1 MFNDNKFHIVP
12 SVRDIKYIDKALN
25 LDEEWILLS
34 CIHIGNLKE
43 ITKLCHN
50 KGKKVLINHELVG
63 GLGSD
68 KVAFKFLKQMYEVD
82 GIMGSSNNKLAYI
95 KKEGL
100 LAIRRIALIDSMAVD
115 QTMKSLQES
124 KCDLIELRPGYY
136 AIKYIE
142 KFKNIYPCKYVAGGF
157 IETKEMV
164 DKIYKAGF
172 CGIMTSS
179 MELWGY
185 NPKEK

>member
-1 MFNDNKFHIVP
+1 
-12 SVRDIKYIDKALN
+12 
-25 LDEEWILLS
+25 
-34 CIHIGNLKE
+34 
-43 ITKLCHN
+43 
-50 KGKKVLINHELVG
+50 
-63 GLGSD
+63 
-68 KVAFKFLKQMYEVD
+68 
-82 GIMGSSNNKLAYI
+82 
-95 KKEGL
+95 
-100 LAIRRIALIDSMAVD
+100 MAVD

-136 AIKYIE
+136 AIKYNE

-185 NPKEK
+185 NPKDK